1 MSSSSLLLAALFLPL
16 FPFSAGFTLLLRH
29 LRRPLWRGLLLV
41 LWPQLGLT
49 LVFTAATP
57 PPAWLLSWALL
68 SSALYAFRALTLREV
83 NLWIGFLACSLWPLL
98 WLVLA
103 QGSDMTATR
112 LHALGL
118 SAPLLL
124 LTLLAG
130 ELERRFGAAYTGL
143 HGGLA
148 QRLPRLSGVLV
159 MAVLAVVATPL
170 FPAFFTMLGLILTA
184 VPATPGS
191 ALTLGGIWLLWS
203 WAGARLLQG
212 LVVGPAGT
220 EPVVDLGRTG
230 TWSYV
235 IALTALTAGG
245 LYLLGGLA

>member
-1 MSSSSLLLAALFLPL
+1 MSLSYLLLAALFLPL
-16 FPFSAGFTLLLRH
+16 FPFSTAFMLLLRR

-49 LVFTAATP
+49 LVFAAATP
-57 PPAWLLSWALL
+57 PPDWLLTWALF

-103 QGSDMTATR
+103 QETGATLMR

-124 LTLLAG
+124 LALLAG

-143 HGGLA
+143 PGGLA

-159 MAVLAVVATPL
+159 MAVLAGVAAPL
-170 FPAFFTMLGLILTA
+170 FPPFFTMLGLILAA
-184 VPATPGS
+184 VPAMPVT
-191 ALTLGGIWLLWS
+191 ALALGGIWLLWS

-220 EPVVDLGRTG
+220 EPAVDLGRAG

-235 IALTALTAGG
+235 IALTVLTAGG
-245 LYLLGGLA
+245 LYLQGGLA